1 MQLLTFCFCTSLA
14 ITAIHTVVTRPGM
27 LLYGVSQMFERVNMY
42 SWVTNPLYNCMI
54 CMSSLWTTI
63 FWLAALRPVSLT
75 LLFAILIVW
84 NMMLNTRCLLYYHHR
99 KIYRYNLR
107 MKFRRYLH
115 K

>member
-1 MQLLTFCFCTSLA
+1 MQLLTFCVCTSLA

-27 LLYGVSQMFERVNMY
+27 LLYGVSQLFERVNMY

-75 LLFAILIVW
+75 LLFAILIVAGI
-84 NMMLNTRCLLYYHHR
+84 NTIICAVLD
-99 KIYRYNLR
+99 
-107 MKFRRYLH
+107 YLSDYGC
-115 K
+115 